1 MQTKE
6 IKQALE
12 EFFGKMGMPLSGVT
26 VEIGQDAIALDV
38 TSPNPEMLIGQ
49 NGQTLLELQRILKV
63 LINKKFQTNMHLDV
77 DINGYK
83 KQKIQHLKNLAKN
96 AANEVFL
103 TRAKKILPP
112 MPSYERRII
121 HAELAGRQDIITGSQ
136 GEGEQRRVVISP
148 VI

>member
-63 LINKKFQTNMHLDV
+63 LINKKPRYITYRTGMMSILKRDFPFGSNCCRSKISS
-77 DINGYK
+77 INIE
-83 KQKIQHLKNLAKN
+83 Q
-96 AANEVFL
+96 VRFW
-103 TRAKKILPP
+103 PFSFS
-112 MPSYERRII
+112 SYSTYR
-121 HAELAGRQDIITGSQ
+121 
-136 GEGEQRRVVISP
+136 
-148 VI
+148 